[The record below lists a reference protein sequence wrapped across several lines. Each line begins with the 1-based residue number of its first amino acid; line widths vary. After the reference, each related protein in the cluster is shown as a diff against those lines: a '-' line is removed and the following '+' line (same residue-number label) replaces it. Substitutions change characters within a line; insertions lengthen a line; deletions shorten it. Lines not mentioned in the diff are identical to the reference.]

1 MFPGPPNPEDASA
14 AAHPRLQ
21 EIPSTEE
28 ELQAGWI
35 FAVDKPLEWTS
46 FDVVNKLKYA
56 LRRAYGLK
64 SVKIGHA
71 GTLDPLATG
80 VLVVCVGKATKRIES
95 EMAGSKGYRARL
107 KLGFTTPS
115 YDAETPEEA
124 FSGAVFPSST
134 AALEAALPNFR
145 GTIHQ
150 RPPLYSALKIGGQT
164 LYKLARKGQEVEI
177 PTRPVVVESLEIDS
191 FDSALGSVELSIVCG
206 KGTYI
211 RSLAHDLGH
220 DWGCGAYLA
229 ALRRTHV
236 GPWMESDAWS
246 LPNLLD
252 VLGQREAARTAE

>member
-134 AALEAALPNFR
+134 AALEAVLPNFR

-164 LYKLARKGQEVEI
+164 LYKLARRWKSPPARWWWSLWKLTPLIQRWEALSSPLYAAKARTFVPWRTTWVMIGGAG
-177 PTRPVVVESLEIDS
+177 PTSP
-191 FDSALGSVELSIVCG
+191 
-206 KGTYI
+206 
-211 RSLAHDLGH
+211 H
-220 DWGCGAYLA
+220 CGAP
-229 ALRRTHV
+229 T
-236 GPWMESDAWS
+236 
-246 LPNLLD
+246 
-252 VLGQREAARTAE
+252 